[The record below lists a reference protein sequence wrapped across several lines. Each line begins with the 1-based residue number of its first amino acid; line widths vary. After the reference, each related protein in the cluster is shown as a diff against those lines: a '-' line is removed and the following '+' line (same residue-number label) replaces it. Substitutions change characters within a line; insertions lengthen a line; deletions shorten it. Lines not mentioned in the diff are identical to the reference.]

1 MNARADASPATGF
14 SALDRL
20 LRNRV
25 LDQLRALRG
34 RAIVLA
40 DPLGC
45 IRTGDAED
53 AAAPLRIDV
62 HGPGFYRALAANGS
76 TDQAAIDKGVQYI
89 LSCVH
94 EDGSIFREPSEQ
106 RKGGGLANYNTAICM
121 VALHAV
127 GKPEFTPVIL
137 KARKF
142 IAGTQHMGG
151 DDYRGGMGYDPETG
165 RPYADLSNTYIAYEA
180 MRLTENVEDLRASG
194 DQRGQILVVVP
205 VAVAQPRAVD
215 DHRVVQ
221 QRPVLVTKTAC
232 QFAVLRQVAVVWGFI
247 VHGAASCGR

>member
-76 TDQAAIDKGVQYI
+76 G
-89 LSCVH
+89 
-94 EDGSIFREPSEQ
+94 
-106 RKGGGLANYNTAICM
+106 
-121 VALHAV
+121 
-127 GKPEFTPVIL
+127 
-137 KARKF
+137 
-142 IAGTQHMGG
+142 
-151 DDYRGGMGYDPETG
+151 
-165 RPYADLSNTYIAYEA
+165 
-180 MRLTENVEDLRASG
+180 
-194 DQRGQILVVVP
+194 
-205 VAVAQPRAVD
+205 
-215 DHRVVQ
+215 
-221 QRPVLVTKTAC
+221 
-232 QFAVLRQVAVVWGFI
+232 
-247 VHGAASCGR
+247 GAAE